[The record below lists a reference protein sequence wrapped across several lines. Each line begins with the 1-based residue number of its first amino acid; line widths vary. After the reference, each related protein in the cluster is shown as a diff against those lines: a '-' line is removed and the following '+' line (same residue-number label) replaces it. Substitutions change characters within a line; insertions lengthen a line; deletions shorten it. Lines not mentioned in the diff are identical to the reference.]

1 MPKLTA
7 SAPVLLTSDVVAASE
22 YYRDKLGF
30 DSVELFGE
38 PTNFAIVRR
47 DGLSLMLAQ
56 KGHGVEHKPNWQIV
70 DKTWN
75 VYLWVDD
82 VDGEYADMQARGAQ
96 IDYTIYNTPWGTR
109 EFGVQ
114 DLDDHDIA
122 IGQVLD

>member
-1 MPKLTA
+1 MAKLTG

-22 YYRDKLGF
+22 YYRAKLGF
-30 DSVELFGE
+30 ERVELYGE
-38 PTNFAIVRR
+38 PATFAIVTR
-47 DGLSLMLAQ
+47 DGFSLMLAQ
-56 KGHGVEHKPNWQIV
+56 KEAGVEHKANWQIV

-82 VDGEYADMQARGAQ
+82 AEAEYTAMQERGAT
-96 IDYTIYNTPWGTR
+96 IDYTLYDTPWGTR

-122 IGQVLD
+122 IGQIID

>member
-1 MPKLTA
+1 MAKLTG

-22 YYRDKLGF
+22 YYRAKLGF
-30 DSVELFGE
+30 ERVELYGE
-38 PTNFAIVRR
+38 PATFAIVTR
-47 DGLSLMLAQ
+47 DGFSLMLAQ
-56 KGHGVEHKPNWQIV
+56 KEAGVEHKANWQIV

-82 VDGEYADMQARGAQ
+82 AEAEYPAMQERGAT
-96 IDYTIYNTPWGTR
+96 IDYTLYDTPWGTR

-122 IGQVLD
+122 IGQIID

>member
-1 MPKLTA
+1 VPKLTA
-7 SAPVLLTSDVVAASE
+7 SAPVLLTSDVVATSE

-30 DSVELFGE
+30 DRVELFGE
-38 PTNFAIVRR
+38 PANFAIVTR

-56 KGHGVEHKPNWQIV
+56 KGRGVEHKPNWRIV

-82 VDGEYADMQARGAQ
+82 VDGEYADMQARGAH